1 MARLAS
7 IWNRLF
13 VFVLF
18 SCCFLYGQTRPLQG
32 FDAYVTKALRDWG
45 CPGLAVAAVKD
56 DKMVLAKGYG
66 VRKLGESAAV
76 DEHTLF
82 GIASCSKAFT
92 ATALGML
99 VDEGKIRWDDRAI
112 EYLPGFEL
120 HDPYVTREITIRD
133 LLCHRSGL
141 PAFGGDLMWWGS
153 TRETKEILERARNV
167 GPVSSFRSKYAYQNI
182 MFIAAGAVIPA
193 ATEKS
198 WSDFVAERILT
209 PLGMNSSLTK
219 MPAPGQVDNLAT
231 PHKRIDGKTKPIAW
245 RNTDNGAG
253 AVGVNSN
260 VLDMARWI
268 RLQLGRGVFEGKRL
282 YSADVAQE
290 MWSPQTIV
298 PISHPTSPLPPF
310 LKPRWS
316 AYGLGWGISEF
327 RGNVVVRHYGETDGM
342 SSVVA
347 LMPEKNLG
355 VVILANLHTTSLHTA
370 LLYRIFDAF
379 LGATPEDWSTLYL
392 KVRTNEELKEREEY
406 KKREEARVKTSVPSL
421 PLNNYAGTYQHALYG
436 EAAVAEEDGKLVVRL
451 SSSPSYVADLE
462 HWQFDIFLS
471 RWRDPVAG
479 TTYVS
484 FTLNSRGTVDEMRV
498 KVDSYIDPGEY
509 TFKKK

>member
-1 MARLAS
+1 M
-7 IWNRLF
+7 
-13 VFVLF
+13 
-18 SCCFLYGQTRPLQG
+18 QE
-32 FDAYVTKALRDWG
+32 WG
-45 CPGLAVAAVKD
+45 CPGLAIAIVSD
-56 DKMVLAKGYG
+56 DKVVLSKGYG
-66 VRKLGESAAV
+66 VRKLGESATV

-92 ATALGML
+92 AAALGML

-112 EYLPGFEL
+112 NYLPGFEL
-120 HDPYVTREITIRD
+120 YDPYVTREITIRD

-153 TRETKEILERARNV
+153 TRETNEILQRARFV
-167 GPVSSFRSKYAYQNI
+167 KPVSSFRSKYAYQNI

-193 ATEKS
+193 VTGKT

-219 MPAPGQVDNLAT
+219 IPVPGQVENLAT
-231 PHKRIDGKTKPIAW
+231 PHIRIDGTTKPIAW
-245 RNTDNGAG
+245 RDNDNGAG

-260 VLDMARWI
+260 VLDLARWI
-268 RLQLGRGVFEGKRL
+268 RLQLGRGVFEGKRF
-282 YSADVAQE
+282 YSADVAKE

-298 PISHPTSPLPPF
+298 PISESTPPLPSF

-316 AYGLGWGISEF
+316 AYGLGWAVSEF

-355 VVILANLHTTSLHTA
+355 VVILTNLHTTSLHTA
-370 LLYRIFDAF
+370 LVYRIFDVF
-379 LGATPEDWSTLYL
+379 LGIRPQDWSTLYL
-392 KVRTNEELKEREEY
+392 KVRTNGELKEREDR
-406 KKREEARVKTSVPSL
+406 KKQEEARAKTSTPSL
-421 PLNNYAGTYQHALYG
+421 PLDKYAGTYQNELYG
-436 EAAVAEEDGKLVVRL
+436 EATVAQENGKLVVRL
-451 SSSPSYVADLE
+451 SSSPTYVTNLE
-462 HWQFDIFLS
+462 HWQFDTFLS

-484 FTLNSRGTVDEMRV
+484 FNLNSRGNVDEMKV
-498 KVDSYIDPGEY
+498 NVDSYIDSGEY
-509 TFKKK
+509 TFSKK